1 MSPLT
6 FTLKTALKQR
16 VDCAPLTPDHLV
28 GKSLAEIAA
37 IPLQSGNRTLRTD
50 EVFKLNG
57 TDTSHL
63 RFVKATAKLDN
74 IGKGLTGGAVTVEG
88 DAGAY
93 LGMQMKG
100 GKIEVSGNVGA
111 YAACEMKNGEV
122 LIRGNAGDF
131 LGAALPGNR
140 KGMAGGVVIVKGDA
154 ADRVGDHLRRGAIL
168 IEGNAGAYLGSRMVA
183 GTIAVAGT
191 VGAHPGYA
199 MNRGTL
205 LLLKTPDA
213 VPPTFNDCGSHTLGF
228 LPLLLKGFDG
238 FDTCFA
244 GLAGSLRRVRRYAG
258 DMAGMGKGE
267 ILVALQP
274 TA

>member
-1 MSPLT
+1 MGALT
-6 FTLKTALKQR
+6 FILKTELKQR
-16 VDCAPLTPDHLV
+16 VDCAPLTADHLA
-28 GKSLAEIAA
+28 GKSGAEIAA
-37 IPLQSGNRTLRTD
+37 IPLYSGNRCLRTV
-50 EVFKLNG
+50 EVFDIEG
-57 TDTSHL
+57 DQTTDV
-63 RFVKATAKLDN
+63 RFVKATSKLDN
-74 IGKGLTGGAVTVEG
+74 IGKGMTSGVVNVDG
-88 DAGAY
+88 DAGSY

-100 GKIEVSGNVGA
+100 GRIEVSGSVGA
-111 YAACEMKNGEV
+111 YAACEMKGGEM

-168 IEGNAGAYLGSRMVA
+168 IEGNAGDYLGSRMIA

-205 LLLKTPDA
+205 LLLKSPA
-213 VPPTFNDCGSHTLGF
+213 ALPPTFNDCGSHTLGF
-228 LPLLLKGFDG
+228 LPLLLKGFQG
-238 FDTCFA
+238 LDTCFGERA
-244 GLAGSLRRVRRYAG
+244 GTLRRVRRYAG

-267 ILVALQP
+267 ILIAL
-274 TA
+274 